1 MRTTWNWAV
10 IGFMAALALVPM
22 TSDAPRSPAPKIF
35 LAGNSAD
42 PYDDWHP
49 PRGGEMDCSDF
60 HPQDEAQATFE
71 ATSTGER
78 PQDSDGITCER
89 LR

>member
-1 MRTTWNWAV
+1 MRSTWNWAV

-22 TSDAPRSPAPKIF
+22 TSDAPRSPSPKIF
-35 LAGNSAD
+35 LAGTSA
-42 PYDDWHP
+42 
-49 PRGGEMDCSDF
+49 EMDCSDF
-60 HPQDEAQATFE
+60 DRQDEAQAAFE
-71 ATSTGER
+71 AASTSER